1 MKCESISIMGYS
13 LTIKSVRKVELYLKV
28 LSKATSSVEWTAVD
42 KNAKKLIYQLQEGI
56 NAASHLGL
64 KQYADLRKN
73 WKFKLKG
80 SKVIAEY
87 QLDIDQIPS
96 QLTFT
101 QTDTF
106 DIIEI
111 LVRQKTMQFDLLF
124 SNAAVDELILDYCAA
139 NNYKITKQESGILF
153 QRVVTDDNAST

>member
-1 MKCESISIMGYS
+1 MKCESTSIMGYS
-13 LTIKSVRKVELYLKV
+13 LTIRSVRKVEQYLKV

-42 KNAKKLIYQLQEGI
+42 KNAKKLVYQLQEGI
-56 NAASHLGL
+56 NASEHLGL
-64 KQYADLRKN
+64 KQYAGLRKN

-111 LVRQKTMQFDLLF
+111 LVRQKPMQFDLLF
-124 SNAAVDELILDYCAA
+124 PNASVDELITDYCAA
-139 NNYKITKQESGILF
+139 HNYEITKLDSGILF
-153 QRVVTDDNAST
+153 KRVQDDNASV

>member
-1 MKCESISIMGYS
+1 M
-13 LTIKSVRKVELYLKV
+13 RKVELYLKV

-42 KNAKKLIYQLQEGI
+42 KNGKKLVYQLQEGI
-56 NAASHLGL
+56 SAAQHLGL

-87 QLDIDQIPS
+87 QLNIDQIPS

-101 QTDTF
+101 QADSL
-106 DIIEI
+106 DVIEV
-111 LVRQKTMQFDLLF
+111 LVRQKTMEFDLFFVHL
-124 SNAAVDELILDYCAA
+124 SNPDELILDYCAA
-139 NNYKITKQESGILF
+139 NNYKITKQESGSLF